1 VTAAALRALHVP
13 GRPLLLPNVWDAAS
27 ARTVEKA
34 GFPAVATS
42 SAAIAAA
49 LGYPDGEAVPV
60 VEMLDTIAR
69 IVDAVSV
76 PVSADIERGYGM
88 APAEL
93 VERLAAT
100 GAVGCNLEDSD
111 PPTRTMIDPSA
122 QVDFLVAVRAA
133 AIHSGLDLVI
143 NARVDTFARPDPAL
157 DDALN
162 RARRYR
168 EAGADCVFP
177 ILAAEPEH
185 IRALVGEV
193 DAPVNIMC
201 RRGAPAPAELAAL
214 GVARVSFGSG
224 LRNALQAYHR
234 QMLERVVA
242 GESPFHS
249 GQS

>member
-1 VTAAALRALHVP
+1 MTAAALRALHVP
-13 GRPLLLPNVWDAAS
+13 GRPLVLPNVWDAAS
-27 ARTVEKA
+27 ARAVEKA

-49 LGYPDGEAVPV
+49 LGYRDGEALPA

-111 PPTRTMIDPSA
+111 PPTRAMVDPSA

-133 AIHSGLDLVI
+133 AVHSGLDLVI

-162 RARRYR
+162 RARLYR

-185 IRALVGEV
+185 IRALVGGV

-201 RRGAPAPAELAAL
+201 RPGAPTPAQLAAL

-224 LRNALQAYHR
+224 LRSALQAYHG
-234 QMLERVVA
+234 QMLEQVMA
-242 GESPFHS
+242 GKSPFHS